1 MGYTNYW
8 HQDIDFTNKEWKEIQ
23 SEVQY
28 IKEMGENVIDVHSED
43 KEIIINGRPGCE
55 TFVLNKNKPIVKE
68 YEQQDLTFNCCKTR
82 ELPYDI
88 YVWHLLVFCAGMIND
103 VNKFSI
109 SRDR

>member
-8 HQDIDFTNKEWKEIQ
+8 HQDMDFTNKEWKEIQ

-55 TFVLNKNKPIVKE
+55 TFILNKKWEIK
-68 YEQQDLTFNCCKTR
+68 YSKTDLSLKA
-82 ELPYDI
+82 
-88 YVWHLLVFCAGMIND
+88 LLVNLIP
-103 VNKFSI
+103 
-109 SRDR
+109 